1 MNDFLNFF
9 VDGVAD
15 SSVLSVLVL
24 IDTTLAVSYWFKN
37 GRRILSNTLLS
48 GLLRNV
54 VLALMPSLMQLLS
67 TWHPNSTSS
76 IIYPLVTSIITIHI
90 GFAIVQS
97 IMAYTAMWGINFPSW
112 LEAII
117 KQEIRSKIG
126 VKIDKTKD
134 IKIDDD
140 QGTTDKK

>member
-9 VDGVAD
+9 ADGVTD

-67 TWHPNSTSS
+67 SWHPTSTSS
-76 IIYPLVTSIITIHI
+76 IIYPLVTSIITIYI

-97 IMAYTAMWGINFPSW
+97 IMAYTAMWGIKFPNW
-112 LEAII
+112 LDAII
-117 KQEIRSKIG
+117 KQEVQSKTG
-126 VKIDKTKD
+126 F
-134 IKIDDD
+134 KIDDNQD
-140 QGTTDKK
+140 QGTDKK

>member
-1 MNDFLNFF
+1 MNDFLIFF
-9 VDGVAD
+9 ADGVTD

-67 TWHPNSTSS
+67 AWHPTNTSS
-76 IIYPLVTSIITIHI
+76 IIYPLVTSIITIYI

-97 IMAYTAMWGINFPSW
+97 IMAYTAMWGIKFPGW
-112 LEAII
+112 LDAII
-117 KQEIRSKIG
+117 KQEIQSKTG
-126 VKIDKTKD
+126 VNV
-134 IKIDDD
+134 DD
-140 QGTTDKK
+140 QGTDKK

>member
-9 VDGVAD
+9 ADGVTD

-37 GRRILSNTLLS
+37 GRRILSNALLS

-67 TWHPNSTSS
+67 SWHPTSTSS
-76 IIYPLVTSIITIHI
+76 IIYRLVTSIITIYT
-90 GFAIVQS
+90 GFAIIQS
-97 IMAYTAMWGINFPSW
+97 ILSYTAMWGIKFPNW

-117 KQEIRSKIG
+117 KQEIKSKTG
-126 VKIDKTKD
+126 VNIDETKD
-134 IKIDDD
+134 IN
-140 QGTTDKK
+140 KK